1 MKRLSLALLVLVS
14 AAANQ
19 GCQSCCA
26 PHDYA
31 PPVAN
36 YAHYHQGPGRAG
48 SVISGGHVG
57 VLSQPE
63 YIQGEDATEITPP
76 QADSEAAE

>member
-1 MKRLSLALLVLVS
+1 MKRCCFALLVLVS

-36 YAHYHQGPGRAG
+36 YGHYHQGPGRAG
-48 SVISGGHVG
+48 SVISGGHAG
-57 VLSQPE
+57 VLSQPA
-63 YIQGEDATEITPP
+63 YIEGDEATAITTP
-76 QADSEAAE
+76 QADGEGAE